1 MIDRMD
7 AIVIILYHQQ
17 MLQVAAVV
25 CFSIVRGQKDCTFF
39 FVLIYQVVCNCV
51 HNLKSSNLLR
61 GGSLVVYSL

>member
-25 CFSIVRGQKDCTFF
+25 CFFIVRGQKDCTF

-51 HNLKSSNLLR
+51 HNLESSNLLR
-61 GGSLVVYSL
+61 GGSLVVCSL